1 MSRNRHFVL
10 CAAFSWIACGERLLP
25 VETGGNPVHA
35 IPRRPTNHAKFLR
48 KRHKL
53 QRKLFSF
60 PFCGNLA
67 LPANAPS
74 YERGGKVMSGFTRE
88 NFWSGF
94 AAGAA
99 LGALAGIT
107 GVLVARRRSMDI
119 DSHVIR
125 LEKSVNIGRPVQSV
139 FAAWSSF
146 ERLPQ
151 WINFVRRVER
161 YGTHTRWLVN
171 IDGREFEWDAQIT
184 QVKPNEAIGWKSLN
198 GPKHTG
204 RITFSP
210 LGNQTVVHVL
220 MNYAPLLPGLGSML
234 PMEQHLEL
242 WIERGLREFKLALER
257 EGSAREGL
265 ARDRARSEEREREF
279 TSPGPGGE
287 TGRRGSQSVRD
298 WEPLERTGTTD
309 SGEAWKPVGP
319 RGAPSKSSAPGT
331 VSYTRPAKDK

>member
-1 MSRNRHFVL
+1 MS
-10 CAAFSWIACGERLLP
+10 A
-25 VETGGNPVHA
+25 
-35 IPRRPTNHAKFLR
+35 
-48 KRHKL
+48 
-53 QRKLFSF
+53 
-60 PFCGNLA
+60 
-67 LPANAPS
+67 
-74 YERGGKVMSGFTRE
+74 FTRE

-94 AAGAA
+94 VAGAA
-99 LGALAGIT
+99 VGALAGIG
-107 GVLVARRRSMDI
+107 GVLAARRRSTDI
-119 DSHVIR
+119 DRHVVR

-184 QVKPNEAIGWKSLN
+184 QVKPNESIGWKSLS

-210 LGNQTVVHVL
+210 LGSQTVVHVL

-234 PMEQHLEL
+234 PMEQHLEQ

-257 EGSAREGL
+257 EGLARESL
-265 ARDRARSEEREREF
+265 ARERARTEGAHEAPDANAPEF

-287 TGRRGSQSVRD
+287 APRRGSQSVRD
-298 WEPLERTGTTD
+298 WEPLERTGTGDAGESWNTSTGPIGTPGK
-309 SGEAWKPVGP
+309 SG
-319 RGAPSKSSAPGT
+319 APGT
-331 VSYTRPAKDK
+331 VHSRPPKDKY

>member
-1 MSRNRHFVL
+1 MSR
-10 CAAFSWIACGERLLP
+10 
-25 VETGGNPVHA
+25 
-35 IPRRPTNHAKFLR
+35 
-48 KRHKL
+48 
-53 QRKLFSF
+53 
-60 PFCGNLA
+60 
-67 LPANAPS
+67 
-74 YERGGKVMSGFTRE
+74 FTRE

-99 LGALAGIT
+99 VGAVAGIA
-107 GVLVARRRSMDI
+107 GVLVARRRSTDI

-210 LGNQTVVHVL
+210 LGSQTVVHVL

-234 PMEQHLEL
+234 PMEQHLEQ

-257 EGSAREGL
+257 EGSARESLG
-265 ARDRARSEEREREF
+265 RETVRREGEF
-279 TSPGPGGE
+279 TSPAPGGE
-287 TGRRGSQSVRD
+287 AAHRRESQSVRD
-298 WEPLERTGTTD
+298 WEPLERTGTGDAGESWITPGGPAGTPGKPTD
-309 SGEAWKPVGP
+309 
-319 RGAPSKSSAPGT
+319 PGT
-331 VSYTRPAKDK
+331 ARYTRPPKDKY